1 MMKQSLF
8 LGFIACAMFIFS
20 SCEND
25 GLEKGLTGYYTD
37 LSAVAKASD
46 FNEINKAIN
55 NNELLYVFDHANG
68 MGPDEYF
75 YATKNLF
82 LRDGMWWDCEHHHG
96 RFRFYINNTLYPV
109 IHIIDRN
116 TIAVKGSSCML
127 YLEGRGDGEP
137 VYKFYAGPIFGN
149 MEYVGGDWTYYTYAY
164 IADNKIAVS
173 NGDIYTIVNGGL
185 IKDGSSSVLRK
196 YDPTKLYD
204 ADYKNPENENT
215 SNDNNTAEN
224 EILKKISQ
232 NVVVNVSAYKN
243 YSWDISITTSLESV
257 YSNKTIKYG
266 ILCGYNN
273 RPQYYYWKY
282 FTLQG
287 KSIKETVP
295 LFVDGTGSPY
305 AEHYLYWCSL
315 VALAE
320 KTSLT
325 ESEQMLKV
333 SCIRYCNEVEDDA
346 LDEYWGQVFVEIDGE
361 KYIVKEYGNK
371 KQE

>member
-1 MMKQSLF
+1 MKTTIFKLF
-8 LGFIACAMFIFS
+8 HCFAIFAIAFALL
-20 SCEND
+20 SCN
-25 GLEKGLTGYYTD
+25 
-37 LSAVAKASD
+37 
-46 FNEINKAIN
+46 
-55 NNELLYVFDHANG
+55 
-68 MGPDEYF
+68 
-75 YATKNLF
+75 
-82 LRDGMWWDCEHHHG
+82 
-96 RFRFYINNTLYPV
+96 
-109 IHIIDRN
+109 
-116 TIAVKGSSCML
+116 
-127 YLEGRGDGEP
+127 
-137 VYKFYAGPIFGN
+137 
-149 MEYVGGDWTYYTYAY
+149 
-164 IADNKIAVS
+164 DNKGEEIFD
-173 NGDIYTIVNGGL
+173 NENQENQENTDPG
-185 IKDGSSSVLRK
+185 KDNENQEDDDVLR
-196 YDPTKLYD
+196 
-204 ADYKNPENENT
+204 
-215 SNDNNTAEN
+215 
-224 EILKKISQ
+224 KISQ

-371 KQE
+371 RKE